1 MQTLLLPGNLD
12 SLSAI
17 GKFVNTAAAEAGL
30 DKKIAYHLRLAVDE
44 IATNIIIHGYEE
56 NGQSGDVM
64 VLAETDLEFL
74 VITLEDT
81 SPPFDP
87 RTLLTRPEHIDM
99 PAEDRPIGGLGIYL
113 SVENVDKFDYE
124 YVAKRNRNIF
134 MVKLPEIVV

>member
-1 MQTLLLPGNLD
+1 MQKLLLPGNLD

-17 GKFVNTAAAEAGL
+17 GKFVNDAASEAGL

-56 NGQSGDVM
+56 NGQSGDVLVM
-64 VLAETDLEFL
+64 SEKNLEFRI
-74 VITLEDT
+74 ITLEDT

-87 RTLLTRPEHIDM
+87 RTLLSRPEHIDK

-113 SVENVDKFDYE
+113 TVENVDRFDYQF
-124 YVAKRNRNIF
+124 VDNRNKNIF
-134 MVKLPEIVV
+134 MVKLPGSKE